1 MYVLLAT
8 CAGLAHGKTGEAL
21 QDGMTLQDYGIESDI
36 TLDGIWSFKDQTHN
50 PQLVKGLVH
59 TDERHQWSY
68 ARQGRHQPLQVAR
81 DHHRTRHA
89 RATAIAV
96 TEHEAGRQSA
106 PSDGATTYE
115 GGWYSGSD
123 AGRKPPNGFPGG
135 HYGDQQQEQSN
146 LEQEP
151 GSRRIAWT
159 GAGVVGLRPENPA
172 HFT

>member
-1 MYVLLAT
+1 MLLII

-21 QDGMTLQDYGIESDI
+21 RDGMTLQDYDIHSDI

-50 PQLVKGLVH
+50 PQLVKGLTH

-81 DHHRTRHA
+81 DHHRTRPGKSA
-89 RATAIAV
+89 ALAV
-96 TEHEAGRQSA
+96 KEYQEGRQSA

-123 AGRKPPNGFPGG
+123 AGRKAPHGFPGG
-135 HYGDQQQEQSN
+135 YYGNQQQDQDDVEQN
-146 LEQEP
+146 LQ
-151 GSRRIAWT
+151 RQVAWT
-159 GAGVVGLRPENPA
+159 GAGAVGLRPNPA